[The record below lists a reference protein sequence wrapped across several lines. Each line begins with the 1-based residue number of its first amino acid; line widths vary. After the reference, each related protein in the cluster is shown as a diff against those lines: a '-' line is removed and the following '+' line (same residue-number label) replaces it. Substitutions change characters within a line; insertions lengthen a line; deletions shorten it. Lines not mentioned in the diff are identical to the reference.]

1 MTSKQ
6 LYWICRRRRV
16 AAARQMNANWLMM
29 SKMCQQSHMSEPD
42 VKLLF
47 RKAQKTVK
55 KAELKARVQH
65 QKLAVS
71 AEQCLEHF
79 TEERVTEEAVDAAY
93 NGVRYHN
100 STTEP
105 YYWEQAYRALHD
117 ADVATLPVDGNGR
130 VHVFAAVVAKNFEQQ
145 CMSLLR

>member
-1 MTSKQ
+1 
-6 LYWICRRRRV
+6 
-16 AAARQMNANWLMM
+16 MNANWLMM
-29 SKMCQQSHMSEPD
+29 SKMCQQSHMSELD

-93 NGVRYHN
+93 NGIRYHN

-117 ADVATLPVDGNGR
+117 ADVAALPVDGNGR
-130 VHVFAAVVAKNFEQQ
+130 VHVFAAVVAKNVEQQ
-145 CMSLLR
+145 DEDTAKECENDRHTSVK